1 MKRLLL
7 LLLLLLVSAC
17 QQSGPLDLDA
27 LAGRA
32 RGGDAAACR
41 KLVDLLGNG
50 ENRVNDRVYPLL
62 VELGAAAVPY
72 LLERVEDPDRIRR
85 EHVIAALGNLRT
97 REAVAPIG
105 RVLRQTGLERRYVA
119 AWALGEIGDAA
130 AIPALIASLDD
141 EDAEVRK
148 YATRSLIKLDRATV
162 TPLIDYLRNA
172 SPRGAA
178 GAIRAL
184 GDIGDPAALPVLLA
198 QATGVNRPEVFLALG
213 KLKDPRAEAALIAGL
228 GDRDWRV
235 RMNAALALG
244 PVGTSASVPA
254 LRKGLDD
261 EVMVVREW
269 SARSLGVI
277 TGKQVN
283 YRNER
288 GEEVA
293 PYSVYH

>member
-1 MKRLLL
+1 MKRLCCVALFLL
-7 LLLLLLVSAC
+7 CAC
-17 QQSGPLDLDA
+17 AQSGPLDLDA

-41 KLVDLLGNG
+41 KLIDLLGNG
-50 ENRVNDRVYPLL
+50 ENRVNDRVYPLV

-72 LLERVEDPDRIRR
+72 LLERVEDQDRIRR
-85 EHVIAALGNLRT
+85 EHVIAALGSLGT
-97 REAVAPIG
+97 REAVTPIG

-130 AIPALIASLDD
+130 AIPVLIAALDD

-148 YATRSLIKLDRATV
+148 YATRSLIKLDRAALV
-162 TPLIDYLRNA
+162 PLSDFLRSA
-172 SPRGAA
+172 TPRGAA

-184 GDIGDPAALPVLLA
+184 GDIGDPSVVPVLLSQSGGA
-198 QATGVNRPEVFLALG
+198 NRPEVFLALG

-244 PVGTSASVPA
+244 PVGSSAAVPA

-288 GEEVA
+288 GEQVA